1 MQNQV
6 KNLLKGV
13 LIYGFGNVSV
23 KLIGLILLR
32 LYTDPKILTVD
43 EFATLGILESTSLIV
58 ISLFSLSLYSA
69 YIRWYWDKEFIPRRK
84 SILFS
89 CFAILIAIGV
99 LLSASGFVFSKTL
112 SFLLFDKGTY
122 SFPLSLMFLAA
133 ALQLLI
139 DLTLSQMRIEEK
151 PTHYIVTNLVR
162 LVTTLFAT
170 IYLLKYAHHG
180 LAGIYEAMLLGNIV
194 FIAITIP
201 YILKRV
207 EAKFTIPVVK
217 EMLRFSLPLAL
228 ASISGVLLAQFDRY
242 VLNFRSTVL
251 NLGLYTLG
259 YKIAN
264 TTKILVVNS
273 IQIALTP
280 TYFKLM
286 NNPEHKSIYP
296 RIMVWFTV
304 VVVYV
309 SIFLSLFGMEVTKI
323 FSKGLVYWDAYKVI
337 PILSLGIVFAMLKD
351 SSSIGLQITKKTK
364 IIGVVLSAIAALNL
378 ALNVLLIPYFG
389 AIGAAC
395 SSLTS
400 QIVYFIVI
408 FAFAQKHYFIP
419 YRLDKV
425 IVIIIVGLVL
435 VISGYFFNSYS
446 LGLRVIVKSIL
457 LILFPVL
464 LFVFRIFEKNEI
476 ETIKSFILNI
486 KNTFSPSASK
496 EIDEQISE
504 YNE

>member
-1 MQNQV
+1 M
-6 KNLLKGV
+6 
-13 LIYGFGNVSV
+13 S
-23 KLIGLILLR
+23 
-32 LYTDPKILTVD
+32 
-43 EFATLGILESTSLIV
+43 
-58 ISLFSLSLYSA
+58 
-69 YIRWYWDKEFIPRRK
+69 
-84 SILFS
+84 
-89 CFAILIAIGV
+89 
-99 LLSASGFVFSKTL
+99 
-112 SFLLFDKGTY
+112 
-122 SFPLSLMFLAA
+122 
-133 ALQLLI
+133 
-139 DLTLSQMRIEEK
+139 
-151 PTHYIVTNLVR
+151 
-162 LVTTLFAT
+162 
-170 IYLLKYAHHG
+170 
-180 LAGIYEAMLLGNIV
+180 
-194 FIAITIP
+194 
-201 YILKRV
+201 
-207 EAKFTIPVVK
+207 
-217 EMLRFSLPLAL
+217 
-228 ASISGVLLAQFDRY
+228 
-242 VLNFRSTVL
+242 
-251 NLGLYTLG
+251 
-259 YKIAN
+259 N
-264 TTKILVVNS
+264 TRKILVVNS

-395 SSLTS
+395 SSLIS

-496 EIDEQISE
+496 EIYEQISE

>member
-6 KNLLKGV
+6 KNLIKGV

-32 LYTDPKILTVD
+32 LYTDPKILTIN

-58 ISLFSLSLYSA
+58 ISLFSLSLHNA
-69 YIRWYWDKEFIPRRK
+69 YIRWYWDKDYIHRRK

-89 CFAILIAIGV
+89 CFAILIAIGGF
-99 LLSASGFVFSKTL
+99 LSVSGFLFSKTL
-112 SFLLFDKGTY
+112 SILLFQKETY

-139 DLTLSQMRIEEK
+139 DLILSQMRIEEK

-162 LVTTLFAT
+162 LITTLIAT
-170 IYLLKYAHHG
+170 IYFLKYAHHG

-217 EMLRFSLPLAL
+217 EMLIFSLPLAL

-286 NNPEHKSIYP
+286 NNPDHKTIYP
-296 RIMVWFTV
+296 RIMVWFTI

-323 FSKGLVYWDAYKVI
+323 FSKGVVYWDAYKII

-351 SSSIGLQITKKTK
+351 SSSLGLQIAKRTK
-364 IIGVVLSAIAALNL
+364 IIGIVLSAIAALNL

-395 SSLTS
+395 SSLIS

-425 IVIIIVGLVL
+425 ILIITIGLVL
-435 VISGYFFNSYS
+435 VVSGYFFNTYS
-446 LGLRVIVKSIL
+446 VAIRFSVKSAL
-457 LILFPVL
+457 LVLFPVL
-464 LFVFRIFEKNEI
+464 LYFLRIFEKNEI
-476 ETIKSFILNI
+476 LALKTFVQSI
-486 KNTFSPSASK
+486 KNTISPSSSN